1 VWLLG
6 YEFPETLLA
15 VCASGKILLLSSAK
29 KAAILESLKAK
40 DTDDRL
46 VILTRSKDA
55 EIMKGIWETVVEML
69 GDNIGVF
76 PKDVFEG
83 KFYDEYKKFV
93 KAEQTDVTLPI
104 SLILAAKDESELVCA
119 RVLMI

>member
-1 VWLLG
+1 VQRKKTNLLNQSLSKVLIQINVPVWLLG

-15 VCASGKILLLSSAK
+15 VCASGKIILLSSAK

-40 DTDDRL
+40 DTEDRL

-55 EIMKGIWETVVEML
+55 EVMKGIWESVVGML

-76 PKDVFEG
+76 PK
-83 KFYDEYKKFV
+83 
-93 KAEQTDVTLPI
+93 
-104 SLILAAKDESELVCA
+104 VCEDF
-119 RVLMI
+119 

>member
-29 KAAILESLKAK
+29 KAAILESLKPK
-40 DTDDRL
+40 DAEDRL
-46 VILTRSKDA
+46 VILTRSKDPVEA
-55 EIMKGIWETVVEML
+55 QGIWDTVVGML

-76 PKDVFEG
+76 PKVFQMYG
-83 KFYDEYKKFV
+83 V
-93 KAEQTDVTLPI
+93 
-104 SLILAAKDESELVCA
+104 
-119 RVLMI
+119 